1 MTTEVAMSQDESERL
16 VLKLIS
22 GTPLQKGA
30 SYLRERFLSGAD
42 GTGWAH
48 RAHHNW
54 PTVWGG
60 TLDGIRGLLAAG
72 THPSEPMVSGAIYWL
87 YAQQREEGG
96 WGSREIGFAC
106 VEATAWVVISLREAG
121 LDPAHDPRL
130 QAAIKFLESAIA
142 PNGSVGTSPLDVDS
156 PRLYSSALTLWALR
170 GLSPHCHTIAN
181 YIYAQQHSDG
191 GWGVKPG
198 APPQAVSTSHA
209 IIALNAAGFLSDRP
223 SARAEALEFLISR
236 QKPDGSF
243 EDVTEEWFSKHQ
255 PHVPNRC
262 DDFGTAWAVQGLLAA
277 GIAATELP
285 VVKAITLLLRR
296 QQSDGSW
303 IFNLHESVV
312 DIWCVADSL
321 VALASV
327 RRAYLQ
333 GAPRLDY
340 ASGSS
345 SRRTKNES
353 PKGLS
358 TQFKTYGTPAAIA
371 GVGIL
376 ATRDIWTPLMASLAS
391 FLAEKGIDIAVNLLA
406 SAIWAVGIAVLAVV
420 IAKLRKSSNR
430 D

>member
-1 MTTEVAMSQDESERL
+1 MTTGVAITQDESERL

-30 SYLRERFLSGAD
+30 AFLRDRYRSGAE

-48 RAHHNW
+48 RAHHDS

-72 THPSEPMVSGAIYWL
+72 IHPSEPMISGAIQWL
-87 YAQQREEGG
+87 YSQQRDEGG
-96 WGSREIGFAC
+96 WGSREIAFSC
-106 VEATAWVVISLREAG
+106 VEATAWVIIALREAG
-121 LDPAHDPRL
+121 IDPVHDQPL
-130 QAAIKFLESAIA
+130 QSAIRFLESAIA
-142 PNGSVGTSPLDVDS
+142 PDGSVGTSPLDLGS

-170 GLSPHCHTIAN
+170 GLSPHCHAIAG
-181 YIYAQQHSDG
+181 YLYTQQHTGG

-209 IIALNAAGFLSDRP
+209 LIALNAAGFLSDRP
-223 SARAEALEFLISR
+223 SARADALEFLISR

-255 PHVPNRC
+255 PNVPNRC

-277 GIAATELP
+277 GLAATELP
-285 VVKAITLLLRR
+285 VVKATTHLLHR

-312 DIWCVADSL
+312 DVWCVADSL
-321 VALASV
+321 VALAAV

-340 ASGSS
+340 SS
-345 SRRTKNES
+345 AIGSRRTIAAAHTSLYERIKI
-353 PKGLS
+353 
-358 TQFKTYGTPAAIA
+358 YATPTAIA
-371 GVGIL
+371 VVGIL
-376 ATRDIWTPLMASLAS
+376 ASRDIWTPLMAKLAS
-391 FLAEKGIDIAVNLLA
+391 FLSEKGIDIAVNLLA
-406 SAIWAVGIAVLAVV
+406 SAIWTSIGAITIVV
-420 IAKLRKSSNR
+420 IAKIRKASNKG
-430 D
+430 